1 MNARQMV
8 AVGLLFAAYQFY
20 SSEQKKPDPDQPT
33 DLDLK
38 GQFVGPEAAEDAAT
52 LSGLADE
59 LANEIEWDGTQDNP
73 FLQTGVDLDT
83 LRTRARE
90 IRCRGT
96 SLGEKHP
103 KVRTAVSTYLNEK
116 VGTSGGPISPAE
128 RANWVEA
135 YRQIARAAANASR

>member
-1 MNARQMV
+1 MTTRQMI
-8 AVGLLFAAYQFY
+8 AVGLMFAAYQLY
-20 SSEQKKPDPDQPT
+20 LKQDTAPQPDNPAG
-33 DLDLK
+33 LNLK
-38 GQFVGPEAAEDAAT
+38 GKFVGPDAAEDAAA
-52 LSGLADE
+52 LSGLASE
-59 LANEIEWDGTQDNP
+59 LANEIEWDGLQDNP

-90 IRCRGT
+90 IRCRGE

-103 KVRTAVSTYLNEK
+103 KVRTAVSTYLNET

-135 YRQIARAAANASR
+135 YRQIAGAAANASR